1 MHFRSVLRSPSDT
14 AFGTIQSTSGEY
26 DARKARSREL
36 SLTTRR
42 TDASREDS
50 SEGPSKDRGL
60 WPVYA
65 RLLGYTFRYKGRLA
79 TMLVLSLLVGASVGS
94 IVLSVGL
101 IVNTLYLEEDE
112 FEERLESVKARVGQY
127 AETLERFTGWAPNDP
142 ESRTEDLIRS
152 MRDDRARGLRLLA
165 VTIVG
170 LICVGGIARFLL
182 EYYAGAIGVNVSIRL
197 NEEMFG
203 NILNLSHRFFDRRTA
218 GEIVARFTNDA
229 FMVRYGLMD
238 VLTRLF
244 RDSSRIV
251 ILLCVA
257 MMVSPFL
264 TLVFLCVL
272 SPIILIVFGISIRVR
287 AAVSKSLRKVASLAT
302 IVTEVFQGIS
312 VVKGFRME
320 SYERKR
326 MGTELSKLRRHMK
339 NLIRAQAAVGPAT
352 EIMMVIGI
360 AAFLILTERR
370 VAAGHLKP
378 LDLVVLFGA
387 IGAMLD
393 PLRKLSRVM
402 NMVQISATSGARVFE
417 FIDYEPD
424 VAERPDAIDIPPI
437 QDALR
442 FENVSFSYDGET
454 EVLSGID
461 LELKRGEMVALVGFS
476 GSGKST
482 IAKLV
487 CRFYDPT
494 EGRIA
499 LDGVDIRDATFE
511 SLRGQISIVTQ
522 ETILFAETIRR
533 NIAYGREGVS
543 EERIR
548 EAARAAQ
555 ADGFIR
561 EMAGAY
567 DAPLAESGGNL
578 SGGQRQ
584 RIAIARAIVK
594 DPAILILDEATS
606 SLDSES
612 ERAILQAI
620 DRFIVGRTTLVIAHR
635 LSTVQKADR
644 IVVLDGGRIVEQGTH
659 QALLAKGGAYH
670 RLYRLQFADHK
681 EAGAS

>member
-1 MHFRSVLRSPSDT
+1 MTIPRTDT
-14 AFGTIQSTSGEY
+14 AK
-26 DARKARSREL
+26 DAPA
-36 SLTTRR
+36 
-42 TDASREDS
+42 ASKKTNR
-50 SEGPSKDRGL
+50 P
-60 WPVYA
+60 WPAYS
-65 RLLGYTFRYKGRLA
+65 RLLGYVLRYKARLA
-79 TMLVLSLLVGASVGS
+79 TMLVLSLLVGASLGS
-94 IVLSVGL
+94 IILSVGA
-101 IVNTLYLEEDE
+101 IINVLYLEEPE
-112 FEERLESVKARVGQY
+112 FSEHLEKRKADVRRF
-127 AETLERFTGWAPNDP
+127 TDRIERFTGWAPRDLDG
-142 ESRTEDLIRS
+142 RVEDLMLSVRE
-152 MRDDRARGLRLLA
+152 DRARGLRYLA
-165 VTIVG
+165 VIIVS
-170 LICVGGIARFLL
+170 LIMVGGVARFLL

-238 VLTRLF
+238 VLTRIF
-244 RDSSRIV
+244 RDSSRIIV
-251 ILLCVA
+251 LLCVA

-272 SPIILIVFGISIRVR
+272 SPIILIVLGISIRVR

-302 IVTEVFQGIS
+302 IVTEAFQGIS

-320 SYERKR
+320 AYEQSR

-339 NLIRAQAAVGPAT
+339 NLVRAQAAVGPAT
-352 EIMMVIGI
+352 EIMMVIGV
-360 AAFLILTERR
+360 AAFIILTERQ
-370 VAAGHLKP
+370 VASGNLKP
-378 LDLVVLFGA
+378 LELVVLFGA

-393 PLRKLSRVM
+393 PLRKMSRVM
-402 NMVQISATSGARVFE
+402 NMVQISATSGERVFE
-417 FIDYEPD
+417 FIDYKPD

-437 QDALR
+437 QEALR
-442 FENVSFSYDGET
+442 FENVSFSYDDET

-461 LELKRGEMVALVGFS
+461 FELKRGEIVALVGFS

-487 CRFYDPT
+487 TRFYDPD
-494 EGRIA
+494 EGRIT

-522 ETILFAETIRR
+522 ETILFAETIRK
-533 NIAYGREGVS
+533 NIAYGREGVG

-594 DPAILILDEATS
+594 NPAILILDEATS

-612 ERAILQAI
+612 EQAILQAI
-620 DRFIVGRTTLVIAHR
+620 DQFIVGRTTLVIAHR

-659 QALLAKGGAYH
+659 QALLAKGGMYQ
-670 RLYRLQFADHK
+670 RLHRLQFAGHM
-681 EAGAS
+681 ETGASEG